1 MFFFPLNIFGPSSVE
16 SMDTELADTE
26 CCRYGVLIMF
36 CFWLKF
42 FFFLSFGEEEDMVD
56 RNLTQV
62 KKKKERIKRLLI
74 NSHNPIMRI

>member
-1 MFFFPLNIFGPSSVE
+1 
-16 SMDTELADTE
+16 MDTELADTE

-42 FFFLSFGEEEDMVD
+42 FFFVFFLSFGEEEDMVD

>member
-42 FFFLSFGEEEDMVD
+42 FFLSFGEEEDMVD